1 MFVFMVLDDCDNLV
15 VDNPYM
21 KDWEVDDKDYF
32 LIVIKCMIYEEK
44 ILCQPEQ

>member
-32 LIVIKCMIYEEK
+32 LIVK
-44 ILCQPEQ
+44 